1 MPADPN
7 NTQNQGGLVG
17 LFQGIQRPLVPSD
30 MNSLSPGVQ
39 KWIRDL
45 TDYLRRLLSKFTPA
59 NILITI
65 NQGTPGVIVDFRY
78 NAASH
83 TFQLKRVQDNGTIGD
98 WADAGGDQPVPVAP
112 LTESVYLDGTE
123 LKTIEVAS
131 AYVLE
136 KGAESV
142 TDTGCGCGDGGGGG
156 GGGACCTT
164 DCGCKYSAG
173 TIAKATI
180 VFNTET
186 TPYSVGNDIPLMQET
201 DDDGN
206 VVACGTFKATNVI
219 SPSDGTA
226 YDITATSTC
235 ADGVVRWQIVV
246 NFHGGAVTHESVST
260 IADCGGFIQTG
271 NDIYILNVATS
282 DGCP

>member
-1 MPADPN
+1 MASTPN
-7 NTQNQGGLVG
+7 NTQNEGGLIG
-17 LFQGIQRPLVPSD
+17 LFQGVQRPLVPSD
-30 MNSLSPGVQ
+30 MNALSPGVQ

-65 NQGTPGVIVDFRY
+65 NQGTPGVVVDWRY

-83 TFQLKRVQDNGTIGD
+83 TFQLKRVQNDGTIGD
-98 WADAGGDQPVPVAP
+98 WADAGGDQPVEVTP
-112 LTESVYLDGTE
+112 LTESVYIDGSE
-123 LKTIEVAS
+123 LKTLEVAS

-136 KGAESV
+136 KGEESV
-142 TDTGCGCGDGGGGG
+142 TDTGCGCGGGGGVP
-156 GGGACCTT
+156 GACCTT
-164 DCGCKYSAG
+164 DCGCKYQAG

-180 VFNTET
+180 ILNTNT
-186 TPYSVGNDIPLMQET
+186 TAYTVGNDIPLMQ
-201 DDDGN
+201 DVDGDGN
-206 VVACGTFKATNVI
+206 VVNCGVFKATNVI

-235 ADGVVRWQIVV
+235 IDGVITWQIVV
-246 NFHGGAVTHESVST
+246 NFHAGAVSHTSVAT
-260 IADCGGFIQTG
+260 ISDCGGFTQTG

-282 DGCP
+282 DSCP